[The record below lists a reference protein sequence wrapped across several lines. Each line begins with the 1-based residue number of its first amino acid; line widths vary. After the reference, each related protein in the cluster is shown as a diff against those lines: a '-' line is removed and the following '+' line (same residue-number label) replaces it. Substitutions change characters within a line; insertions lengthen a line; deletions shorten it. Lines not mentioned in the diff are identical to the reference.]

1 LCDGQTNCDG
11 TLSPKSFINYF
22 QPLENWLD
30 EQQKLHKYTVGW
42 NTDGKWTPKGS
53 YLYLDDFHTFEGYDE
68 VPVEAPGATTTG
80 PPTTS
85 TTSSNAA
92 FTAFTFALLSLIL
105 F

>member
-1 LCDGQTNCDG
+1 MDSKRFLFI
-11 TLSPKSFINYF
+11 LKKS
-22 QPLENWLD
+22 
-30 EQQKLHKYTVGW
+30 
-42 NTDGKWTPKGS
+42 
-53 YLYLDDFHTFEGYDE
+53 DFHTFEGYDE

-80 PPTTS
+80 PPTTT

>member
-1 LCDGQTNCDG
+1 MD
-11 TLSPKSFINYF
+11 SKRFIFILRKIN
-22 QPLENWLD
+22 
-30 EQQKLHKYTVGW
+30 
-42 NTDGKWTPKGS
+42 
-53 YLYLDDFHTFEGYDE
+53 FHTFVGYDE

-92 FTAFTFALLSLIL
+92 FTTFTFALLSLIL